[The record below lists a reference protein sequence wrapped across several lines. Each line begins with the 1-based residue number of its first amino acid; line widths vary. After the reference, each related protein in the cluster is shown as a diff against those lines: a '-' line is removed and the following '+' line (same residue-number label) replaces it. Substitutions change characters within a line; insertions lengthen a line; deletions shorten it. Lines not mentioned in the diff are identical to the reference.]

1 MPAPNPIRLVLV
13 DDQTIILE
21 GLAALL
27 EGDDAFEVVGTAA
40 SGEQAVKAALR
51 TEPDAV
57 IMDISMPPGI
67 SGIDAT
73 REIKRRMPDVK
84 VLMLSMYHK
93 ADLIAEALAA
103 GASGYLLKNTGRK
116 ELKEALRTIVD
127 DGTYLSEGA
136 QDDLSAQKREQ
147 PQGQPILSKRE
158 REVLRL
164 VAQQRTSQEIADAL
178 HLSVLTVETH
188 RKNIHQKLGVHG
200 TAGLLKYAVDRG
212 WHL

>member
-1 MPAPNPIRLVLV
+1 MSAPNPIRLVLA

-27 EGDDAFEVVGTAA
+27 DGDAAFEVVGTAA
-40 SGEQAVKAALR
+40 SGEQALKAVLR
-51 TEPDAV
+51 SEPDAV

-73 REIKRRMPDVK
+73 REIKRRMPEVK

-93 ADLIAEALAA
+93 ADLIAEALEA

-116 ELKEALRTIVD
+116 ELKEALRAIID
-127 DGTYLSEGA
+127 GGTYLSEGA
-136 QDDLSAQKREQ
+136 KDDLSAQKREQ